1 MVIWTG
7 GGRSA
12 ESNKVSLENSLG
24 TTTVEGQIIG
34 GYVSGTGIENN
45 YNNNNSSSNTVSLK
59 NVEVH
64 FYVAGG
70 YVNNIKDNVFV
81 DVDGDVTGN
90 RIDVTGARIGEY
102 VAGGFLAGS
111 GKVESNIVK
120 LTDAIVQSSVTGG
133 FVQQVEDKNNS
144 GDSLENKVYLI
155 NTTVNSAGVAGGY
168 NLAENRG
175 SASQNEV
182 NITANSSSTSD
193 FNINAYVVG
202 GLIGTVGNSER
213 IGDTNNNQVTILNS
227 RNEGNIVIDGYV
239 AGGAGQGFGKI
250 NSKNNKVFLTAGSE
264 ENGALGGGRGSIII
278 TSTVPDSAGYV
289 LGGLVG
295 KNASGDVSENSVTIN
310 AINSGRVDVSNYVVG
325 GVNQGIGDA
334 GTNSVSISSSDTSEV
349 NIQKYVLGGLVD
361 ASGSGSTY
369 ENKVDINGIVK
380 IAGYVAGS
388 VNQGSGK
395 VISSKSTV
403 NINGLQSTG
412 PIVYSIEI
420 GSYVLGG
427 SIEGNGVGSTVENR
441 ISIKNAYVK
450 QFIAGG
456 YNKGTGRGI
465 SNASKNN
472 VDLEAIKLE
481 EKDTSGNFVLLN
493 HYIAGGMLL
502 SETQNIS
509 GEVFENKVSL
519 KNSSFIGQYIA
530 GGVSQ
535 GTGTVDSN
543 TVSLVNT
550 YVEGFVAGGLD
561 LQGKNVRL
569 TNNKVSVTGGTILG
583 RVVGARSWSG
593 SDVNFNSV
601 YVNGANINAGGEYK
615 GHVLGGSNQSGGNA
629 LNNYVQVRD
638 STVEGYVAGGFI
650 EHFEGGFYSGSTN
663 NNEVIIENS
672 TVNGNIGGGYNQAGG
687 TLSASD
693 NTVVVKILPTASEES
708 FGAGGFIA
716 GGIIGDKQKGAG
728 FTNNNTV
735 NIINS
740 STENSFEINSYV
752 AGGYNGGVGEGGASG
767 NTVLIDTPS
776 SPNGSNSL
784 ITVGGFVL
792 GGYIGSELI
801 GTTPKGNTNNNSVSV
816 QNTRVAT
823 YIAGGYNLGSEGDAS
838 ENKVY
843 LKNVTLYDGDAIAGH
858 FVVGGLVGE
867 GGSGDATNNTVTVQD
882 SSLKGKFLAGGVNQG
897 SGLVDKNT
905 TILTNTHVQGFVAG
919 GLDWGERG
927 DVTLT
932 NNEVWMNGGSV
943 RVVSGSAGPEESLT
957 GRVVGA
963 RSMGA
968 GDVRNNAVHLKN
980 VTIEDGVRGGVSTSK
995 GNVVQNVITI
1005 EDSEITGWSNQ
1016 GGSVAGGYIE
1026 AGGNG
1031 NTNENSVFIKN
1042 SKVAGN
1048 IVAGFNQAIGSS
1060 DSCNNT
1066 VLFEVDSSSTNS
1078 SVTAG
1083 GFIAGGITGM
1093 QSEGVANNNIVT
1105 IINTSS
1111 VAEINVK
1118 GYVAGGY
1125 NDGNGKG
1132 SSNGN
1137 TVILE
1142 VASPGS
1148 SSLAIEN
1155 FVIGGYLRTG
1165 DGSTNNNIVQ
1175 VNNAAVR
1182 GSSSY
1187 VAGGLNEGTGLSE
1200 NNVVNLDNAV
1210 VEGGVL
1216 GGRVTGG
1223 SAGVVAQNAHDSVS
1237 YLQEEVTGS
1246 DYIALVRNNV
1256 ITVSGNTKVYGR
1268 VAGGESLVGASDKSG
1283 PAIVVANKVFVDS
1296 GYIEGD
1302 IYGGLAVKANVCDNV
1317 INLNGGR
1324 IKGAVYGGFSV
1335 SGAIV
1340 SGNTVNLN
1348 GAAGIDLTQAWLFGR
1363 RRVTNGTNGNTLNI
1377 VNYQGEMQNMGNFDR
1392 IDLNLAGLKVSVNS
1406 PIILLTEKLP
1416 TNLDNSTIHIHSNN
1430 LATALTND
1438 PSLADR
1444 IEIIRNQSVGLT
1456 AYNVKFEKDK
1466 IIVTQDRGSLAAI
1479 YSVEWDGSIDKAGD
1493 SIDLVKLEVFQRP
1506 EAGSYIANLDS
1517 WAKMHMRLHDRF
1529 GQAYYIDPFD
1539 GLEKP
1544 ASGWVRQVGS
1554 HSHFGTGLTS
1564 KTHSKTAVTQIG
1576 ADLFRNEINEDWKYT
1591 GGVFA
1596 GGLYNRANTR
1606 SLSSSKSRS
1615 DGYSL
1620 GIYGTVYTGNSPD
1633 DGFYVDSWLLFG
1645 RYDNKIWGDT
1655 TSSFKYKSH
1664 GWVWSVESGYTVPLG
1679 ESGEKDSNKVIWTFQ
1694 PEAQFVWDG
1703 TKANHIKDA
1712 VGTIYSQLGSDNVSI
1727 RLGARIHAN
1736 HMNKGL
1742 GFIEGNWIHNTK
1754 KAGVRMGSSKTYIN
1768 GGRDLGE
1775 FRMGLEGHLS
1785 RNTLGWATVGVQA
1798 GRHGYHNETAQI
1810 GVRYMF

>member
-1 MVIWTG
+1 M
-7 GGRSA
+7 
-12 ESNKVSLENSLG
+12 
-24 TTTVEGQIIG
+24 
-34 GYVSGTGIENN
+34 
-45 YNNNNSSSNTVSLK
+45 
-59 NVEVH
+59 
-64 FYVAGG
+64 
-70 YVNNIKDNVFV
+70 
-81 DVDGDVTGN
+81 
-90 RIDVTGARIGEY
+90 
-102 VAGGFLAGS
+102 
-111 GKVESNIVK
+111 
-120 LTDAIVQSSVTGG
+120 
-133 FVQQVEDKNNS
+133 
-144 GDSLENKVYLI
+144 
-155 NTTVNSAGVAGGY
+155 
-168 NLAENRG
+168 
-175 SASQNEV
+175 
-182 NITANSSSTSD
+182 
-193 FNINAYVVG
+193 
-202 GLIGTVGNSER
+202 
-213 IGDTNNNQVTILNS
+213 
-227 RNEGNIVIDGYV
+227 
-239 AGGAGQGFGKI
+239 
-250 NSKNNKVFLTAGSE
+250 
-264 ENGALGGGRGSIII
+264 
-278 TSTVPDSAGYV
+278 

-295 KNASGDVSENSVTIN
+295 GNASGDVSLNTVTIKAN
-310 AINSGRVDVSNYVVG
+310 NSGRVDISNYVAG

-334 GTNSVSISSSDTSEV
+334 GNNSVSISSSDTSEV

-361 ASGSGSTY
+361 ASGSGSVHRNT
-369 ENKVDINGIVK
+369 VDISGSGK
-380 IAGYVAGS
+380 IASYVAGG
-388 VNQGSGK
+388 VNKGSGK
-395 VISSKSTV
+395 AASSENIV
-403 NINGLQSTG
+403 NISGFQSAN
-412 PIVYSIEI
+412 PKVYSIEI
-420 GSYVLGG
+420 GAYVLGG
-427 SIEGNGVGSTVENR
+427 SIEGGVAGETNKNKV
-441 ISIKNAYVK
+441 SITNSHVTQY
-450 QFIAGG
+450 IAGG
-456 YNKGTGRGI
+456 YNQGAGQVSASENEVYLEGVSLIDPGVVDSRFVVGGLLSNSAGTGDA
-465 SNASKNN
+465 NKNK
-472 VDLEAIKLE
+472 V
-481 EKDTSGNFVLLN
+481 VLVESSFTGK
-493 HYIAGGMLL
+493 YIAGGL
-502 SETQNIS
+502 
-509 GEVFENKVSL
+509 
-519 KNSSFIGQYIA
+519 
-530 GGVSQ
+530 SQ
-535 GTGTVDSN
+535 GTGVVDGN
-543 TVSLVNT
+543 EVTLVDAAVN
-550 YVEGFVAGGLD
+550 GFVAGGLD
-561 LQGKNVRL
+561 WYGKNVTL
-569 TNNKVSVTGGTILG
+569 THNTVSVTGGSVVG
-583 RVVGARSWSG
+583 RVAGARSFSG
-593 SDVNFNSV
+593 SDANFNSV
-601 YVNGANINAGGEYK
+601 YVQGAEIKAGGEYK
-615 GHVLGGSNQSGGNA
+615 GHVLGAANQSGGNA

-638 STVEGYVAGGFI
+638 SKVEGYVAGGFI

-708 FGAGGFIA
+708 FGAGGFID

-1175 VNNAAVR
+1175 VNNAVVR

-1237 YLQEEVTGS
+1237 YLQEEVTGG